1 MILKILILLRATLTK
16 KLFQLKFVKTLIC
29 QAHLSP
35 LPLHVVPIYWN
46 YDHVMRLYPLPDLVV
61 VADKQRAYTHTNSEC
76 TVINPGSFPFNN
88 FSFKVYVPSTKQV
101 EDCAIPNEQ

>member
-1 MILKILILLRATLTK
+1 MKIPDSEKLAEDLT
-16 KLFQLKFVKTLIC
+16 KTLIC

-61 VADKQRAYTHTNSEC
+61 CAVRVVLLAPSIGLPLILKFTTSTVACLKGRRCSHRSA
-76 TVINPGSFPFNN
+76 
-88 FSFKVYVPSTKQV
+88 
-101 EDCAIPNEQ
+101 

>member
-1 MILKILILLRATLTK
+1 M
-16 KLFQLKFVKTLIC
+16 C

-61 VADKQRAYTHTNSEC
+61 VADKQSSYTHTNSEC
-76 TVINPGSFPFNN
+76 TIINPVSDAILLTFVFFLEIFL
-88 FSFKVYVPSTKQV
+88 FSYL
-101 EDCAIPNEQ
+101 